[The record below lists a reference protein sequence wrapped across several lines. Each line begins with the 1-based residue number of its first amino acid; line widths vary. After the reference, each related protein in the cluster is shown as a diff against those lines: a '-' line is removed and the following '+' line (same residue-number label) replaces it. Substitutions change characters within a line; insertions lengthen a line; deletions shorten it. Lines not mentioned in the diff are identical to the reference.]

1 MAHFNMT
8 LADFSSGSSL
18 FSKLVENQKNYTPIG
33 ELKPLV
39 TSESKEEM
47 PKKGLTT
54 FNVYDILQGQLVYKD
69 QGLVNSN
76 FNEVLST
83 DMARL
88 LDSKINGKN
97 PQLSRVTAIL
107 TGYDIPNA
115 NGVAGAI
122 LNTGTP
128 SPGNNAPTSPASTG
142 TANPNTPT
150 TIPESGTV
158 IDYAKSRIGCAYVWA
173 AEGPD
178 TFDCSGLITW
188 AYRKVGINLSHY
200 SGAQYNETTRI
211 TKEQL
216 QPGDLIFWGADA
228 SEHVSMYL
236 GEDKMIHAFDGVQIT
251 NFQGWW
257 KEPFGYGRV
266 TR

>member
-8 LADFSSGSSL
+8 LSDFVSGNSI
-18 FSKLVENQKNYTPIG
+18 FSKVVENQKNYTPTG
-33 ELKPLV
+33 QAKPIV

-54 FNVYDILQGQLVYKD
+54 FNVSDILQNQLTFKD
-69 QGLVNSN
+69 QGLIQSQ

-88 LDSKINGKN
+88 LDSKINGKKT
-97 PQLSRVTAIL
+97 QLSRATAVL
-107 TGYDIPNA
+107 TGYDIPNM
-115 NGVAGAI
+115 NGITGAI

-128 SPGNNAPTSPASTG
+128 SPGNNAPTSPASSG
-142 TANPNTPT
+142 GRNPNAPSA
-150 TIPESGTV
+150 IPESGTV
-158 IDYAKSRIGCAYVWA
+158 IDFAKSRLGCAYVWA

-188 AYRKVGINLSHY
+188 AYRKVGVNLSHY
-200 SGAQYNETTRI
+200 SGAQYSETTRI
-211 TKEQL
+211 SKEQL
-216 QPGDLIFWGADA
+216 QPGDLIFWGANA
-228 SEHVSMYL
+228 SEHVAMYI